1 MVNVS
6 FVLKSIVEVNEASQK
21 FTCNGLFQFKWTDE
35 ILAWIIKTSNIKNEI
50 QPLPENIWRP
60 RVMIVNTLEDREL
73 FHEHLGSMTIFN
85 IGTVRWVP
93 VSLFPTTCQL
103 DLTYYPFDQQTCY
116 LQLVSIPHNAEELQF
131 TVRFPRAKILDYMIH
146 GEWDLKK
153 TEVQTKLVYVGT
165 TTRSLIE
172 VTIVMKRRPT
182 CFIFNI
188 LLPVVLL
195 SFLNIFVFVI
205 PAESGEKISYGL
217 TMLLALSVYLSTVS
231 GMIPR
236 SSLTLPNVIIYLFL
250 LLFLSLITVI
260 SSIIVVLL
268 HNKKEKEGK
277 QQGVTETSSAPW
289 GKVNY
294 VRLAITSGPNT
305 GNGVPIQY
313 PEMKAALN
321 KEHKFPQ
328 TDVSFFPQMH
338 LFPHKDAYVPYYR
351 CPRSLP

>member
-1 MVNVS
+1 MAVYRWEPS
-6 FVLKSIVEVNEASQK
+6 DRTWDEEYQRP
-21 FTCNGLFQFKWTDE
+21 GL
-35 ILAWIIKTSNIKNEI
+35 
-50 QPLPENIWRP
+50 
-60 RVMIVNTLEDREL
+60 V
-73 FHEHLGSMTIFN
+73 
-85 IGTVRWVP
+85 
-93 VSLFPTTCQL
+93 
-103 DLTYYPFDQQTCY
+103 
-116 LQLVSIPHNAEELQF
+116 LVSIPHNAEELQF

-268 HNKKEKEGK
+268 HNKKEKEEK

-305 GNGVPIQY
+305 GNAPPIQY
-313 PEMKAALN
+313 PEVKAALN
-321 KEHKFPQ
+321 KEHKMC
-328 TDVSFFPQMH
+328 TALLS
-338 LFPHKDAYVPYYR
+338 
-351 CPRSLP
+351 